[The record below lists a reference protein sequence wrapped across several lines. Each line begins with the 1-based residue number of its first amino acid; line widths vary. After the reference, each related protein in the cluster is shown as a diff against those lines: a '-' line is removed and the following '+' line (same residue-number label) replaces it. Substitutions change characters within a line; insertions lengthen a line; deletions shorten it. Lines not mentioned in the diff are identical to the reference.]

1 MSGALSSV
9 AAGFGLGIALAGA
22 PGPVQ
27 AIILSET
34 IGGGMSRGVRVQ
46 AGANVTFAVLLWA
59 VALGLSVAA
68 PSGGA
73 LRALKLAGGLFLLLV
88 ALDALRSQNAE
99 AAPAGVRRGLLPE
112 VRGTLAVLLN
122 PGAWLFLATAAS
134 SLFASAV
141 HADGRPAALAAALAL
156 SGGLM
161 LGDGA
166 VVLLGGVGMRR
177 AGMRTALW
185 IRRALALILAG
196 LGVWLVITGFIA

>member
-1 MSGALSSV
+1 
-9 AAGFGLGIALAGA
+9 
-22 PGPVQ
+22 
-27 AIILSET
+27 
-34 IGGGMSRGVRVQ
+34 
-46 AGANVTFAVLLWA
+46 
-59 VALGLSVAA
+59 
-68 PSGGA
+68 
-73 LRALKLAGGLFLLLV
+73 
-88 ALDALRSQNAE
+88 
-99 AAPAGVRRGLLPE
+99 